1 MRVSQSLL
9 VHSLSPN
16 PQIWLS
22 YESEFRCEDDENES
36 ERSALY
42 PHSIYGTFGE
52 KLEKESQS
60 KSPLLGG
67 GGVKGGGLKEEGRR
81 KGTVGLK
88 AAWTYLKYGNSVFRI
103 LFLLLIQIGA
113 QALLSY
119 SDLWLSIW

>member
-1 MRVSQSLL
+1 MNTDIL
-9 VHSLSPN
+9 N
-16 PQIWLS
+16 T
-22 YESEFRCEDDENES
+22 ESRCEGDENES
-36 ERSALY
+36 ERSVLH

-52 KLEKESQS
+52 ESEKENQS

-67 GGVKGGGLKEEGRR
+67 GGVKGGGWKDEGRR

-103 LFLLLIQIGA
+103 LLILFIQIGA